1 VLNEIETR
9 LHELREEL
17 QDEQGGSASM
27 LSRQGDEESSSGSRG
42 RVTHPENDRR
52 LKQNRDD

>member
-1 VLNEIETR
+1 VLNEIESR

-17 QDEQGGSASM
+17 QDEQGGSTSM
-27 LSRQGDEESSSGSRG
+27 RSRQGDEEGTSGSRG

-52 LKQNRDD
+52 LKQNRDE